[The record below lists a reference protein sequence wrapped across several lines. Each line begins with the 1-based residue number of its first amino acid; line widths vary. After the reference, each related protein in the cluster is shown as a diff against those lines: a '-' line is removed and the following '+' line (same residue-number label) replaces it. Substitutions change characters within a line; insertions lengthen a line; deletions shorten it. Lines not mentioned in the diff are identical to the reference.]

1 MNYTTYYSSSDA
13 QIFFTSSDSSNTI
26 KIDTTIGIA
35 YNVNQ
40 TSTPIY
46 DLGSRTAK
54 YFSIGNTVC
63 NGLLMIAFTDE
74 EYIKA
79 CIQYV
84 TGGIKEVEQS
94 IGSLYG
100 IKKVSN
106 KAFKDKALQQFT
118 NTSPNSSITSIGAI
132 NTPFDIKIYL
142 NNETISTSSDTKI
155 ISMRDVK
162 LVTDKMEINSNAD
175 SYLTQGYSFLFKD
188 IERK

>member
-13 QIFFTSSDSSNTI
+13 QIFFSSTDSSKFI

-46 DLGSRTAK
+46 DLGSRVAK

-79 CIQYV
+79 CVQYV
-84 TGGIKEVEQS
+84 TGGIGEDQAFS
-94 IGSLYG
+94 SLYG

-118 NTSPNSSITSIGAI
+118 TSSTSSILSIGAI
-132 NTPFDIKIYL
+132 NTPFNIKIYL
-142 NNETISTSSDTKI
+142 NNETISSSSDTKI

-162 LVTDKMEINSNAD
+162 IVTDKMEVNSNAD
-175 SYLTQGYSFLFKD
+175 AYLTQGYSFLFKD